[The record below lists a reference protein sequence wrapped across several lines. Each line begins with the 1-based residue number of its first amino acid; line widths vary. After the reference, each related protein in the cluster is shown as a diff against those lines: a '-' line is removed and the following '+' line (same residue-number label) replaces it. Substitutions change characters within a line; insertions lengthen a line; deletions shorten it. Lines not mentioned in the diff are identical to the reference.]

1 MISLKLAMAR
11 EIAQK
16 IVDNPDK
23 FGDLA
28 HDGAAFIE
36 NVQNWQGYR
45 WEERSP
51 AWGNISKQLPEILE
65 KLSCTENVQEQA
77 E

>member
-1 MISLKLAMAR
+1 MAR

-16 IVDNPDK
+16 IMDNPDK

-28 HDGAAFIE
+28 YDAAAFIE
-36 NVQNWQGYR
+36 NVQNWQDCS

-51 AWGNISKQLPEILE
+51 AWRNISKQLPEILE
-65 KLSCTENVQEQA
+65 KLSCTENVQELD
-77 E
+77 EFS